1 MDEIQVICKLTA
13 RPIAKIVWVTRAM
26 FLKSHKSVV
35 WNRSTSGTPYNVHAF
50 WNLCA
55 MKSRMEGVTVNKYF
69 LQVNETINESYFL
82 YIHNYFS
89 KKKPVGR
96 KSKRVT
102 PLTAPVMSF
111 HKWPSKCNT
120 ADLSQLPNHLIVYV
134 AVHEPSPQHLMNH
147 EHTNA

>member
-1 MDEIQVICKLTA
+1 MDEIQVIYKLTA

-69 LQVNETINESYFL
+69 LQVNN
-82 YIHNYFS
+82 HQ
-89 KKKPVGR
+89 R
-96 KSKRVT
+96 K
-102 PLTAPVMSF
+102 LF
-111 HKWPSKCNT
+111 F
-120 ADLSQLPNHLIVYV
+120 VY
-134 AVHEPSPQHLMNH
+134 A
-147 EHTNA
+147 